1 MESINE
7 FIKSLD
13 CFGVSYSF
21 KYKSK
26 EKYTTSLGGIIT
38 LLFIVLCLAEGIY
51 NFIPFY
57 NKKNFTTIYYIL
69 KLAQTEQIFFDKSKM
84 AFSIGLNCWTGYD
97 GTKAE
102 DLFDIKYKYIY
113 WDVQEG
119 QYVSRTD
126 FLGVHPCTYA
136 DFFNSFNKSFDDSKV
151 YSYQCLDELSR
162 SIEGIYASPVF
173 SYYEFEVNAKNNSK
187 VLLDKIEKYLIEND
201 CKLQMYFIDK
211 TIDIDDYK
219 DPIKSYLETVFIQLN
234 PTLSVRRNMYF
245 MNQHLFDEDSL
256 LLVFNNEND
265 VEGQLSSLYS
275 RYEEYSLYQG
285 LNRTNTSSDYLNWAK
300 LFFRADTR
308 KTDVKRKYQNLMEF
322 YADAS
327 CLLVGIYEILIIM
340 INFINNFYAQLS
352 LSKKIFFFKELDH
365 NNLNLNKYAN
375 IINELVLK
383 TNLITNPISKPYN
396 IQKKSFQRR
405 INIKKS
411 EIIISDN
418 LNNLE
423 NENNS
428 KNSYSRKSLTNMEN
442 LSLNKFDV
450 KNESYDCNND
460 KFKSY
465 KLQTDNISV
474 KQIKNNIYNTKEMK
488 EENKNIELNYYDDYE
503 NINYDFNAFE
513 VFITSFC
520 KCFLTKNLGIKN
532 NLNEKAIHMLNNNL
546 DIVVFVRNQLLFN
559 ILIETMLDDQIKS
572 IVNFLCRPI
581 ISINDNKAKNELQEY
596 YLQYKE
602 DDFNKCSEQLINL
615 VQKPKKK
622 IKEEKLIF
630 LSNKH
635 LKDLIAK
642 NS

>member
-7 FIKSLD
+7 FIRSLD

-38 LLFIVLCLAEGIY
+38 LLFIALCLAEGIY

-173 SYYEFEVNAKNNSK
+173 SYNEFDVDAKNNSK

-201 CKLQMYFIDK
+201 CKLQIYYIDK

-234 PTLSVRRNMYF
+234 PTLSIKRNMYF
-245 MNQHLFDEDSL
+245 MNQHLYDDDSL
-256 LLVFNNEND
+256 FLVFYNEND
-265 VEGQLSSLYS
+265 VESQLSSLYS

-285 LNRTNTSSDYLNWAK
+285 LNRTNTSSDYLNWVK

-308 KTDVKRKYQNLMEF
+308 KTDVKRKYQNLLEF

-327 CLLVGIYEILIIM
+327 CLLIGFYDILIII
-340 INFINNFYAQLS
+340 INYINNFYAELS
-352 LSKKIFFFKELDH
+352 LSKKIFFFKELNH
-365 NNLNLNKYAN
+365 NNLNLNKYSN
-375 IINELVLK
+375 RINELVLK
-383 TNLITNPISKPYN
+383 TNPITNPISKPYN
-396 IQKKSFQRR
+396 IQKKFFPRR
-405 INIKKS
+405 INNPS
-411 EIIISDN
+411 TNFFSDN

-423 NENNS
+423 YE
-428 KNSYSRKSLTNMEN
+428 KNSRNSNSRKSLTNIEI
-442 LSLNKFDV
+442 LSINKFDV
-450 KNESYDCNND
+450 KSESNDRSVD

-465 KLQTDNISV
+465 KLQTDNISF
-474 KQIKNNIYNTKEMK
+474 KQGENNIYNQKEKK
-488 EENKNIELNYYDDYE
+488 EDNKKIELNYIDDYE
-503 NINYDFNAFE
+503 NISYDFNVFE

-520 KCFLTKNLGIKN
+520 KCCLAKNLGIKN

-546 DIVVFVRNQLLFN
+546 DIVIFVRNQLLFN
-559 ILIETMLDDQIKS
+559 IINETILDDQIKS
-572 IVNFLCRPI
+572 IANFLCRPI
-581 ISINDNKAKNELQEY
+581 LSINDNKEKNELSEF

-602 DDFNKCSEQLINL
+602 DDFNKCSEQLIHL

-622 IKEEKLIF
+622 IKEKILIS

-642 NS
+642 NT

>member
-7 FIKSLD
+7 FIRSLD

-38 LLFIVLCLAEGIY
+38 LLFIALCLAEGIY

-113 WDVQEG
+113 WDVQDGE
-119 QYVSRTD
+119 YVRKTD
-126 FLGVHPCTYA
+126 FVGTHTCTYA
-136 DFFNSFNKSFDDSKV
+136 DFFNSFNKSFDDCKV

-173 SYYEFEVNAKNNSK
+173 SYYEFDVDAKNNSK
-187 VLLDKIEKYLIEND
+187 VLLGKIEKYLIEND
-201 CKLQMYFIDK
+201 CKLQIYYIDK

-219 DPIKSYLETVFIQLN
+219 DPIKSYLEAVFIQLN
-234 PTLSVRRNMYF
+234 PTLSIKRNMYF
-245 MNQHLFDEDSL
+245 MNQHLYDDDSL
-256 LLVFNNEND
+256 FLVFYNEND
-265 VEGQLSSLYS
+265 VESQLSSLYS

-285 LNRTNTSSDYLNWAK
+285 LNRTNTSSDYLNWVK

-308 KTDVKRKYQNLMEF
+308 KTDVKRKYQNLLEF

-327 CLLVGIYEILIIM
+327 CLLIGFYDILIII
-340 INFINNFYAQLS
+340 INYINNFYAELS
-352 LSKKIFFFKELDH
+352 LSKKIFFFKELNH
-365 NNLNLNKYAN
+365 NNLNLNKYSN
-375 IINELVLK
+375 RINELVLK
-383 TNLITNPISKPYN
+383 TNPITNPISKPYN
-396 IQKKSFQRR
+396 IQKKFFPRR
-405 INIKKS
+405 INNPS
-411 EIIISDN
+411 TNFFSDN

-423 NENNS
+423 YE
-428 KNSYSRKSLTNMEN
+428 KNSRNSNSRKSLTNIEI

-450 KNESYDCNND
+450 KSESNDRSVD

-465 KLQTDNISV
+465 KLQTDNISF
-474 KQIKNNIYNTKEMK
+474 KQGENNIYNQKEKK
-488 EENKNIELNYYDDYE
+488 EDNKKIELNYIDDYE
-503 NINYDFNAFE
+503 NISYDFNVFE

-520 KCFLTKNLGIKN
+520 KCCLAKNLGIKN

-546 DIVVFVRNQLLFN
+546 DIVIFVRNQLLFN
-559 ILIETMLDDQIKS
+559 IINETILDDQIKS
-572 IVNFLCRPI
+572 IANFLCRPI
-581 ISINDNKAKNELQEY
+581 LSINDNKEKNELSEF

-602 DDFNKCSEQLINL
+602 DDFNKCSEQLIHL

-622 IKEEKLIF
+622 IKEKILIS

-642 NS
+642 NT